1 VDGFLTVGQP
11 AAVAA
16 VRAMLGSRVPHAVLL
31 SGPASVG
38 KLSLALDLA
47 AGLLCTGATGDA
59 RPCRRCRG
67 CRMVEHGNHPDLH
80 RLDPEGPGG
89 QVGIGGRDRAR
100 GVRDLVTELALL
112 PLEGGARVAIV
123 REAHRMN
130 EDAQSALLKT
140 LEEPPGAT
148 TLILVADDDERLL
161 PTVRSRCAR
170 VRLGTVGARDI
181 ERLLASRDLADPPTA
196 ARLGRLAA
204 GRAGLAVAYATAPE
218 AEAVRGELTR
228 TLLDLL
234 GEGRSARLRARADLM
249 GRAGALGA
257 LLAPAHAA
265 APDAPKRGGRGA
277 KDRPAVVKAAPG
289 GGTDASGAAR
299 IGLDGDAR
307 TGLDDGAPA
316 APEAADEPPSRTP
329 AAERRRALAT
339 LLGAWRDLARDL
351 ALVEAGAPGGVH
363 DVALLEELEAAV
375 RGLPA
380 GAAARALTRLVRADE
395 LLEAN
400 VSPELLLDVLLLRWP
415 RRSSAA

>member
-1 VDGFLTVGQP
+1 VDGFLTVGQA

-16 VRAMLGSRVPHAVLL
+16 VRTMLGTRVPHAVLL

-59 RPCRRCRG
+59 RPCRACRG

-112 PLEGGARVAIV
+112 PVEGGARVAII

-140 LEEPPGAT
+140 LEEPPPGT
-148 TLILVADDDERLL
+148 TLVLLADDEERLL

-170 VRLGTVGARDI
+170 VRLGMVGPRDV
-181 ERLLASRDLADPPTA
+181 ERLLASRELADPPTA
-196 ARLGRLAA
+196 ARLGRLVA
-204 GRAGLAVAYATAPE
+204 GRAGLAVAYASAPD
-218 AEAVRGELTR
+218 AEVVRGELTR

-234 GEGRSARLRARADLM
+234 AEGRAGRLRARADLLA
-249 GRAGALGA
+249 RAGALAA
-257 LLAPAHAA
+257 LLTPAPVAA
-265 APDAPKRGGRGA
+265 DEAPRRRGRGVKTGPAAAVDADPAAAAGEGTGPAGASADDPTAAPAPDAP
-277 KDRPAVVKAAPG
+277 
-289 GGTDASGAAR
+289 
-299 IGLDGDAR
+299 
-307 TGLDDGAPA
+307 
-316 APEAADEPPSRTP
+316 DEPTAKVP

-339 LLGAWRDLARDL
+339 LLAAWQDLARDL
-351 ALVEAGAPGGVH
+351 ALAQAGAVGGMRG
-363 DVALLEELEAAV
+363 VAMLEELEAAA
-375 RGLPA
+375 RDLPP
-380 GAAARALTRLVRADE
+380 GAAAEALARLVRADE

-400 VSPELLLDVLLLRWP
+400 VGPELLLDVLLLRWP
-415 RRSSAA
+415 RRRSAA